1 MTTITIPKKITK
13 GDDLII
19 IEKQN
24 LERLTKENTELKMAI
39 KAILEGEL
47 AFRRGKTR
55 SFRDFLRIEFPK
67 YAKNR

>member
-47 AFRRGKTR
+47 ALRRGKTR
-55 SFRDFLRIEFPK
+55 SFRDFLRTEFPK
-67 YAKNR
+67 YAKI